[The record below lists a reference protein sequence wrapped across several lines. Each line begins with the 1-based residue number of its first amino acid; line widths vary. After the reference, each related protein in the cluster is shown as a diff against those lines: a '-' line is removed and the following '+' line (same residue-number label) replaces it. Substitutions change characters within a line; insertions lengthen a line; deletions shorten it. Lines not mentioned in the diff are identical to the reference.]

1 MGKRY
6 IQIVWTPPVFPMD
19 EKFDWA
25 KFKLAHE
32 DGFLKLRTAEG
43 ELVRIF
49 PAHAV
54 QLVQFGEIKDEPLAV
69 SPSPAPGPRA
79 VDPAE
84 NTTDEIPAEDVPAH
98 LPLPKPFQES

>member
-19 EKFDWA
+19 EKFDRD

-32 DGFLKLRTAEG
+32 DGFLKLRTDDG

-49 PAHAV
+49 PSHAV
-54 QLVQFGEIKDEPLAV
+54 QLVQFGEMKDDPLAV
-69 SPSPAPGPRA
+69 SPSPAPGSRA
-79 VDPAE
+79 IDPAE
-84 NTTDEIPAEDVPAH
+84 DPTEEIPAH
-98 LPLPKPFQES
+98 LPLPKAFQES